1 MTPRYSVT
9 CPMCGNT
16 GYIEFTD
23 CGDPECT
30 GHIRNHSDTVL
41 VLLVDGID
49 IQHCKKCGA
58 IMHENPI

>member
-1 MTPRYSVT
+1 MKPRYSVT
-9 CPMCGNT
+9 CPMSGDT

-23 CGDPECT
+23 CATLNVRTHTEPF
-30 GHIRNHSDTVL
+30 DTVL